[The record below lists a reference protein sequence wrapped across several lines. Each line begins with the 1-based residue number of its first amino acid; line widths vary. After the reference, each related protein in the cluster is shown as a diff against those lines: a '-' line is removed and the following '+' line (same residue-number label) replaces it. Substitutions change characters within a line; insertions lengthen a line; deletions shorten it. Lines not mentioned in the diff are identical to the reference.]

1 LGTKV
6 EEHPRKL
13 KEIVIACCRVAQKN
27 PVLIVDEQTKDY
39 WRWKDTIT
47 QNEDVMLE
55 ILCFDLTIESPYKVL
70 YEIIKTQGV
79 VHHKTL
85 RDTAWSFLNDSGM
98 TQLCLLFP
106 TRTIACAA
114 LYCGAKKAG
123 VEFEDDKRGRPW
135 WERHSVS
142 GRDLRRA
149 YNHMATFF
157 GDAPLKPG
165 QENIYGGGLTPIDS
179 DEQYTKTRLR
189 REQVTK
195 SPEPT
200 RVRGSESPKKR
211 SREEHNGNGGPV
223 IPSRVPAAV
232 RASADDRASKRQRTE
247 ELEDAPNTSLPINGQ
262 QTTPDLS
269 EEGELEE

>member
-1 LGTKV
+1 M

-55 ILCFDLTIESPYKVL
+55 LLCFDMTIESTYKVL
-70 YEIIKTQGV
+70 YEIMKIQGV
-79 VHHKTL
+79 VHHKVL

-123 VEFEDDKRGRPW
+123 VDFQDDKRGRPW
-135 WERHSVS
+135 WQQHDVP

-149 YNHMATFF
+149 FNHMALAF
-157 GDAPLKPG
+157 GGAPLKPG
-165 QENIYGGGLTPIDS
+165 HEPIYEGGLEDLDM
-179 DEQYTKTRLR
+179 DEQFAKTRAP
-189 REQVTK
+189 REHVLH
-195 SPEPT
+195 SPEA
-200 RVRGSESPKKR
+200 VGSDSPKKR
-211 SREEHNGNGGPV
+211 SRDDQPTMNGGTKLHNDGLPAR
-223 IPSRVPAAV
+223 IPRAALAV
-232 RASADDRASKRQRTE
+232 QEEERATKRPRTE
-247 ELEDAPNTSLPINGQ
+247 EPEDSTHATNGRQ
-262 QTTPDLS
+262 LSAALS
-269 EEGELEE
+269 EDGEVVE